1 MKKQIGVSA
10 LLSLVL
16 MVMAGCFSTGGSS
29 SSPTG
34 GGGSSTS
41 ATSATGPGI
50 REGQYECWAFSSARM
65 MLNFRITS
73 GSSYTGHDGNTG
85 SYSYDPGS
93 GRLTFKSGFLAGAV
107 PDGYHWLYHSPG
119 GRPTA
124 SLRNAGNTE
133 VSFCQWMRK

>member
-1 MKKQIGVSA
+1 MNRKVPTAA

-16 MVMAGCFSTGGSS
+16 MLTAGCFGIGGTSS
-29 SSPTG
+29 SSSAG
-34 GGGSSTS
+34 GGGSSANDTS
-41 ATSATGPGI
+41 AGI
-50 REGQYECWAFSSARM
+50 REGQYACWAFSSARM

-73 GSSYTGHDGNTG
+73 ASSYTGSDGNSG
-85 SYSYDPGS
+85 KYFYDPGN